1 MKITIVICV
10 LILFYTFIFCFNYGA
25 GKQNKL
31 YDKMMENNKNLSEA
45 LPELEAIAKE
55 LGVKVNN
62 GKVLKEYFKR
72 HTEEKSK

>member
-1 MKITIVICV
+1 MKIIIIICV
-10 LILFYTFIFCFNYGA
+10 LFFVFIFLFNYGA

-31 YDKMMENNKNLSEA
+31 YDKMTENNETLSEA

-62 GKVLKEYFKR
+62 GKVLEEYFKR
-72 HTEEKSK
+72 HPEEKSK

>member
-1 MKITIVICV
+1 MEIIIAICA
-10 LILFYTFIFCFNYGA
+10 LILFDMFLFLFIYGA

-31 YDKMMENNKNLSEA
+31 YDKMMENNKTLSEA

-62 GKVLKEYFKR
+62 GKVLEEYFKR
-72 HTEEKSK
+72 HHEEKSK